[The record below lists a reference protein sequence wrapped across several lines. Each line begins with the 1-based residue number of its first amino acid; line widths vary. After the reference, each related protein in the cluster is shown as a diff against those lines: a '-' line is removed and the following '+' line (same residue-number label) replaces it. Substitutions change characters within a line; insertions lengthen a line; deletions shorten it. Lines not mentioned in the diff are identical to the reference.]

1 LKKTCIIS
9 LIILMNIVFTH
20 QALGQKQIQY
30 KTFNQNDFEKNVLFN
45 NVYSIW
51 ENNRS
56 NWFSVSKDSA
66 TTAYFVDSRKY
77 KGIINYGITFKS
89 KNFRTFSFVEH
100 LSMCFLKIEISKC
113 NYNPKDSIAEIEGFV
128 SGNNNWGNN
137 TFIKT
142 KKIRSYV
149 DLFLGEKTDTIRV
162 CYLGKT
168 INKDSVEVKL
178 GNKEAN
184 EFTVLDTF
192 PAFYFK
198 NHQYYKT
205 NLGDK
210 QSFKIRG
217 KVTKNSLLAFGS
229 FATYSAI
236 FDVGAMIFDPE
247 KNKRKKII
255 QRENFDCIPLISNNK
270 LIADIEKEKTQKEE
284 INYYN
289 YTKSAENYILNRQYG
304 KAKEQYNLLAQN
316 YPTLFARDIHNAVRC
331 AVLSRDFKN
340 AFTWGEKLAL
350 KGIELP
356 YFNAKIFTGLRKNP
370 EWKSFSIKYDSV
382 CKNAQGKFNLNLK
395 KEITNLLNEDQA
407 DYGLENRKNR
417 KTLYETTER
426 LTAKLID
433 LLKKEGYPSEEKIGS
448 FTVKDTVLVSFPDF
462 NVLIIHALQQKP
474 DNLSALN
481 EILAK
486 SSSALEYDG
495 KRQINNTMGEGS
507 CFRIYKGNLYSSKG
521 CGRNELEIRRIS
533 FKFSNPNG
541 FIMEY
546 GNFLVEAHD
555 SKFPDEVDNDY
566 KQRYNLIMK
575 LTDDWEFYEK

>member
-1 LKKTCIIS
+1 
-9 LIILMNIVFTH
+9 MNIVFTN
-20 QALGQKQIQY
+20 QALGQKKIQY
-30 KTFNQNDFEKNVLFN
+30 KTFNQNDFEKNVVFN
-45 NVYSIW
+45 NVYNIW

-56 NWFSVSKDSA
+56 NWFSVSKDST

-77 KGIINYGITFKS
+77 KGIINYGITFRS

-100 LSMCFLKIEISKC
+100 LSMFFLKIEISKC

-128 SGNNNWGNN
+128 SGNNDWGNN

-168 INKDSVEVKL
+168 FNKDSVEVKL

-340 AFTWGEKLAL
+340 AFMWGEKLAL

-356 YFNAKIFTGLRKNP
+356 YFNAKIFTSLRKNP

-426 LTAKLID
+426 ITAKLID
-433 LLKKEGYPSEEKIGS
+433 LLKKEGYPSEERIGS
-448 FTVKDTVLVSFPDF
+448 LVVKDTVLISFPDF

-481 EILAK
+481 ELLAK

-546 GNFLVEAHD
+546 GNFVVEAHD

>member
-1 LKKTCIIS
+1 MFL
-9 LIILMNIVFTH
+9 
-20 QALGQKQIQY
+20 
-30 KTFNQNDFEKNVLFN
+30 
-45 NVYSIW
+45 
-51 ENNRS
+51 
-56 NWFSVSKDSA
+56 NWDSFS
-66 TTAYFVDSRKY
+66 
-77 KGIINYGITFKS
+77 TFKINCCTS
-89 KNFRTFSFVEH
+89 VDCAETREP
-100 LSMCFLKIEISKC
+100 
-113 NYNPKDSIAEIEGFV
+113 NPITNS
-128 SGNNNWGNN
+128 
-137 TFIKT
+137 
-142 KKIRSYV
+142 RS
-149 DLFLGEKTDTIRV
+149 
-162 CYLGKT
+162 
-168 INKDSVEVKL
+168 
-178 GNKEAN
+178 
-184 EFTVLDTF
+184 
-192 PAFYFK
+192 
-198 NHQYYKT
+198 Q
-205 NLGDK
+205 
-210 QSFKIRG
+210 
-217 KVTKNSLLAFGS
+217 
-229 FATYSAI
+229 
-236 FDVGAMIFDPE
+236 
-247 KNKRKKII
+247 
-255 QRENFDCIPLISNNK
+255 
-270 LIADIEKEKTQKEE
+270 TQKEE

-340 AFTWGEKLAL
+340 AFMWGEKLAL

-356 YFNAKIFTGLRKNP
+356 YFNAKIFTSLRKNP

-382 CKNAQGKFNLNLK
+382 CKNAQRKFNLNLK

-481 EILAK
+481 ELLAK
-486 SSSALEYDG
+486 SSNALEYDG

-546 GNFLVEAHD
+546 GNFVVEAHD

-575 LTDDWEFYEK
+575 LTDDWEFYDK